1 MAEHRIVTTKK
12 SKKTTR
18 NKEQTSD
25 SRDILL
31 ELNAKLPKEA
41 QQLEEHMARIRAK
54 MELIKF
60 KQDLA
65 THASDLEAAETK
77 RLTAIAERYQL
88 SVLEETCDL
97 AMRTERM
104 SVAAL
109 EIESARM
116 LAQAEH
122 SLVYSFYGRVGAE
135 EVAAAVQTL
144 DMWSRTYP
152 GKTIEVQLTSPGG
165 SVGDGLA
172 LHDFLRA
179 LSARG
184 HNVVVSVYGFAASM
198 GAVIL
203 QAGDERVIGAN
214 SFIMIHEV
222 SGGVGGSVASMADN
236 LVIYNMIQDSI
247 IKILCNKTKLTAKEV
262 RSMWHK
268 KDVWL
273 DSVKALKI
281 GLVDSIA
288 R

>member
-1 MAEHRIVTTKK
+1 MTERRIVTKK
-12 SKKTTR
+12 TSKETTR
-18 NKEQTSD
+18 NKKQTSD
-25 SRDILL
+25 TKDILL
-31 ELNAKLPKEA
+31 DLNSKLPKEA
-41 QQLEEHMARIRAK
+41 QKLEEHMARIRAK
-54 MELIKF
+54 MELINF

-65 THASDLEAAETK
+65 THASDLEEAETK

-88 SVLEETCDL
+88 GMLEETCDIEL
-97 AMRTERM
+97 RKERM

-109 EIESARM
+109 EIETARM

-122 SLVYSFYGRVGAE
+122 SLVYSFYGRVGPE

-165 SVGDGLA
+165 TVGDGLA

-184 HNVVVSVYGFAASM
+184 HNIVVSVYGFAASM

-203 QAGDERVIGAN
+203 QAGDERIIGAN
-214 SFIMIHEV
+214 SFVMIHEV
-222 SGGVGGSVASMADN
+222 SGGVGGSVASMSDN
-236 LVIYNMIQDSI
+236 LVIYNMIQNSI

-273 DSVKALKI
+273 DSSKALKI

-288 R
+288 Q

>member
-1 MAEHRIVTTKK
+1 MAERKIVIIKTPKK
-12 SKKTTR
+12 STYNKK
-18 NKEQTSD
+18 QTSD
-25 SRDILL
+25 TRNILL
-31 ELNAKLPKEA
+31 DLNAKLPKET
-41 QQLEEHMARIRAK
+41 QKLEEHMARIRAK
-54 MELIKF
+54 MELINF
-60 KQDLA
+60 KQELA
-65 THASDLEAAETK
+65 THASDLEEAETK
-77 RLTAIAERYQL
+77 RLTAISERYQL
-88 SVLEETCDL
+88 AVTEETCDIT
-97 AMRTERM
+97 MRTERM
-104 SVAAL
+104 NLAAL
-109 EIESARM
+109 ELEAAQM

-122 SLVYSFYGRVGAE
+122 SLVYSFYGGVGSA

-165 SVGDGLA
+165 TVGDGLA

-184 HNVVVSVYGFAASM
+184 HTIVVSVYGFAASM

-203 QAGDERVIGAN
+203 QAGDKRVIGAN
-214 SFIMIHEV
+214 SFVMIHEV

-236 LVIYNMIQDSI
+236 LVIYNMIQNSI
-247 IKILCNKTKLTAKEV
+247 IKILCTKTKLTAKEV

-273 DSVKALKI
+273 DSARALKI

-288 R
+288 H